1 MRNIPS
7 VPAELDP
14 GAGQQ
19 ADRRPGG
26 RARCAA
32 PSEGVPALQAGIAGT
47 KHIARAQLQ
56 STAGSASQPAA
67 AFRPQEVLLE
77 GT

>member
-1 MRNIPS
+1 MRNVPT

-19 ADRRPGG
+19 ADRRPDG
-26 RARCAA
+26 RARCTA
-32 PSEGVPALQAGIAGT
+32 PREGVSALQAGVTGT

-56 STAGSASQPAA
+56 DTAGSTSEPAA
-67 AFRPQEVLLE
+67 AL
-77 GT
+77 